1 VSSNIPLPRRIYNFL
16 GSLWFLIILL
26 STMLL
31 ALIAPT
37 IINWFNPD
45 LGYDV
50 SVGALRSDWYGGWW
64 FNILMG
70 LLMVNLTVCTVKRVP
85 WRFFWMW
92 GFLITHSG
100 ILTLMIG
107 AAVTFNSKI
116 YGDLQ
121 AMEKDSYEYF
131 TIENQNE
138 ITVATSSQRT
148 AFPIAY
154 NPYRPSRERR
164 TFKLKD
170 APVYLHAEE
179 FLPNVDPEPTYRE
192 TPDGQETIV
201 EILVHQPDHDPKRVA
216 LKLNQHV
223 LGPRLAL
230 MATTLTDTAFA
241 NLSEPAGEEGTL
253 VITVD
258 GETRELDLARE
269 KETPVRVG
277 GAQVTV
283 LSWGSPGESS
293 GDFWVRF
300 EVARSGRQAETWEA
314 QALNTDV
321 SPRRVSPPGAA
332 APPDFMARL
341 RPRFR
346 VDAIHGSDISAAAYL
361 CRTGSGL
368 RYLFLNT
375 RGQKEAGLLEPGRKL
390 AYPFMK
396 LPMEIELVRWMKN
409 AEEIAVPTE
418 VRKSRRR
425 IPAIRLTV
433 ESENQRQ
440 TKWVKFF
447 GGGVGFTVGDR
458 RILVVFQGKQY
469 RELPFTLT
477 LDDFRVEF
485 NKGTDSPRSFESDVT
500 LQDHETGDVTKATI
514 EVNTPMKYKGFVIY
528 QASWDPD
535 DPRVSIFQISK
546 DPGKKILYLGW
557 VMAISGA
564 IFMFFLKP
572 FLQRLLAAGHKGTDA
587 PLASSGALILFAL
600 TTLGTIG
607 GMLGPLLLPR
617 VDALWL
623 GLGIAGADLLLALVV
638 VLIARAWV
646 ATRPVRAL
654 QTGEILSAGWCLN
667 TAALVILL
675 MMKVTA

>member
-1 VSSNIPLPRRIYNFL
+1 MSSNIPLPRRIYNFL

-26 STMLL
+26 SAMLL

-37 IINWFNPD
+37 VINQFDPN
-45 LGYDV
+45 LGYDI
-50 SVGALRSDWYGGWW
+50 SFGALRQDWYGGWW
-64 FNILMG
+64 FNILMV

-107 AAVTFNSKI
+107 AALTFNLKHF
-116 YGDLQ
+116 GDLQ
-121 AMEKDSYEYF
+121 AVKGETYESF

-138 ITVATSSQRT
+138 ILVTTSDRARAS
-148 AFPIAY
+148 FPIAY
-154 NPYRPSRERR
+154 NPYRPSTERR

-170 APVYLHAEE
+170 SPVYLHVEE
-179 FLPNVDPEPTYRE
+179 FLPNVVLDPTYRP
-192 TPDGQETIV
+192 TPDGTETVAVIALHPQD
-201 EILVHQPDHDPKRVA
+201 EEPKRTV
-216 LKLNQHV
+216 LKMNKPLSY
-223 LGPRLAL
+223 GPLAFL
-230 MATTLTDTAFA
+230 MLDFTDTAFA

-258 GETRELDLARE
+258 GESRDIDLAKE

-283 LSWGSPGESS
+283 LSWGMPGEHAP
-293 GDFWVRF
+293 DFWVRF
-300 EVARSGRQAETWEA
+300 EIARSGRQAETWEA
-314 QALNTDV
+314 QAIDTDS
-321 SPRRVSPPGAA
+321 SPKRLSPPGPATA
-332 APPDFMARL
+332 PDFKARL
-341 RPRFR
+341 RPKFTADT
-346 VDAIHGSDISAAAYL
+346 VLGGKGAVYF
-361 CRTGSGL
+361 CRTPSGL
-368 RYLFLNT
+368 RYLFLNEK
-375 RGQKEAGLLEPGRKL
+375 GQREAGVLEAGKKL
-390 AYPFMK
+390 KYPFMK
-396 LPMEIELVRWMKN
+396 LPMDIELVQWMDK
-409 AEEIAVPTE
+409 AEDIAVPAE
-418 VRKSRRR
+418 VRKSTPRN
-425 IPAIRLTV
+425 PALRLRV
-433 ESENQRQ
+433 ESENHRE

-447 GGGVGFTVGDR
+447 GDGATFTVGSR
-458 RILVVFQGKQY
+458 RVFVVFQGKQY
-469 RELPFTLT
+469 RDLPFSLK
-477 LDDFRVEF
+477 LDDFRVKF
-485 NKGTDSPRSFESDVT
+485 NKGTQSPKTFESDVT
-500 LQDHETGDVTKATI
+500 LQDHDSGDVTKATI
-514 EVNTPMKYKGFVIY
+514 QVNTPMKYKGFVIY

-572 FLQRLLAAGHKGTDA
+572 FLQRLLKAGHAGTDA
-587 PLASSGALILFAL
+587 PLASSGALLLFAL

-607 GMLGPLLLPR
+607 GMLGPIVLPR

-623 GLGIAGADLLLALVV
+623 GLGIAGADLILALVV
-638 VLIARAWV
+638 VLIARGWV